1 VSALYGQTVCLDL
14 GNAQHV
20 PVPNTKLKRSPDGRF
35 LASAASVFSTTK
47 SKMFFVEPTTPMF
60 RSLFAAIASA
70 NISPGTSKCAVWYA
84 SP

>member
-1 VSALYGQTVCLDL
+1 LYGQTVCLDL